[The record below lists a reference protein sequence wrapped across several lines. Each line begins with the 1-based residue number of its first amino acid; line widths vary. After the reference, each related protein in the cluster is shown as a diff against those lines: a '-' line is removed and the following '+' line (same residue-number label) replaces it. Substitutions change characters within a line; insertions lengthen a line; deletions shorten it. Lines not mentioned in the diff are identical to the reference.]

1 MNYVKEFNNSSRVER
16 SPSQTTYTLKSY
28 IKYKKLM
35 VHEIWRLMN

>member
-28 IKYKKLM
+28 IKYK